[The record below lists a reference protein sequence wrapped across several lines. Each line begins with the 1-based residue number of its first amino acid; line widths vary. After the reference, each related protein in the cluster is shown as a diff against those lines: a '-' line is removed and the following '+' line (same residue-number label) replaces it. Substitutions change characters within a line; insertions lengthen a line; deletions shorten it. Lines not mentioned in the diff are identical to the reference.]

1 MPTDDSIQAYNSLT
15 NGLDYAV
22 GQPCNLD
29 GQIIQNADGTF
40 AWVDE
45 KGQRHEYDS
54 RATMEQTQKNGN
66 CPGQINSVTN
76 AVYNMFPAGSAMTS
90 SSNCNT
96 PLFDQGLYDAVNSSN
111 QKLMNIANEMYNY
124 AIKLDNT
131 STQVEKQGDTVKN
144 ELVQQIK
151 SLNEE
156 REKMIKLKG
165 QVDIYTL
172 DGDMQDDKINVNME
186 KARYIGMGLAAL
198 VLGGITIHVM
208 TKK

>member
-1 MPTDDSIQAYNSLT
+1 
-15 NGLDYAV
+15 
-22 GQPCNLD
+22 
-29 GQIIQNADGTF
+29 
-40 AWVDE
+40 
-45 KGQRHEYDS
+45 
-54 RATMEQTQKNGN
+54 
-66 CPGQINSVTN
+66 
-76 AVYNMFPAGSAMTS
+76 MTS